1 MGGAGRRQHLA
12 VQQPVVE
19 GGPGQLLAALSAPPP
34 AAAPAA
40 AWPSPWPPAELRLRY
55 GLRPLTSA
63 EQPLF
68 PGLRL
73 VRTVQ
78 KVRLTRPPAVVP
90 AAQAGWVIWV
100 AETYPGHYLVRLP
113 GGAPL
118 LAPYHAL
125 AWQAVS
131 ADTPATTP
139 AGARAMAQEQQ
150 WQQTVRENLHRRLRL
165 A

>member
-1 MGGAGRRQHLA
+1 MSAKQF
-12 VQQPVVE
+12 E
-19 GGPGQLLAALSAPPP
+19 QLLAALSAPPP
-34 AAAPAA
+34 AAALAA
-40 AWPSPWPPAELRLRY
+40 AWPSPWPAAELRERY
-55 GLRPLTSA
+55 GLRPLTPA

-90 AAQAGWVIWV
+90 AAQAGWVVWV